1 MGRRGDG
8 RRGEGE
14 ADRRGKSAQRCGN
27 SKIVKQKCRLAA
39 ALPAVLAA
47 LSRDLGACRPQC
59 ISGSRHESQ
68 AVCCIDYLSLVA
80 NQLLQLLTG
89 PCVGHV
95 LFGETSSAGLQD
107 TVPQAV

>member
-1 MGRRGDG
+1 MGRRTGGD
-8 RRGEGE
+8 
-14 ADRRGKSAQRCGN
+14 KSVQGCGT
-27 SKIVKQKCRLAA
+27 SKIVKQKCRPAA
-39 ALPAVLAA
+39 PLPAVLAA
-47 LSRDLGACRPQC
+47 LSRDLGACRPRC
-59 ISGSRHESQ
+59 VSGSRHESQ